1 MPATRQDLIFEI
13 GADGPF
19 PPQFIWETDDGTE
32 VNVSDADI
40 ELVIKVEN
48 DGDNVVLTLSTD
60 NGRVTVEDLTKITL
74 SVPAA
79 QVTSSLTDDLTRTG
93 TVTAG
98 IITRDNEDVVISA
111 TGKLAE
117 YTLKIT
123 MADTTVSYLTYGLV
137 CFSRL

>member
-19 PPQFIWETDDGTE
+19 PPQFIWQTDDGTD
-32 VNVSDADI
+32 VDVSDAEI

-48 DGDNVVLTLSTD
+48 DGDNVVMTLSTTS
-60 NGRVTVEDLTKITL
+60 GHITVEDLTKITI
-74 SVPAA
+74 SVPADE
-79 QVTSSLTDDLTRTG
+79 VVNSLTDDLTRIG

-123 MADTTVSYLTYGLV
+123 QADNAVSFLAYGLV

>member
-19 PPQFIWETDDGTE
+19 PPQFIWQTDDGTE

-48 DGDNVVLTLSTD
+48 DANNVVMTLSTG
-60 NGRVTVEDLTKITL
+60 NGRITVEDLTKITL
-74 SVPAA
+74 NVPASE
-79 QVTSSLTDDLTRTG
+79 VTSSLTDNLTRTG
-93 TVTAG
+93 IVTAG

-123 MADTTVSYLTYGLV
+123 MADDSVSFLAYGLV

>member
-19 PPQFIWETDDGTE
+19 PPQFIWQTDDGTE

-48 DGDNVVLTLSTD
+48 DADNVVMTLSTTS
-60 NGRVTVEDLTKITL
+60 GHITVEDLTKITI
-74 SVPAA
+74 SVPANE
-79 QVTSSLTDDLTRTG
+79 VVSSLTDNLTRTG

-98 IITRDNEDVVISA
+98 IITRDNEDVVVSA
-111 TGKLAE
+111 AGKLAE

-123 MADTTVSYLTYGLV
+123 QADNTVSYLAYGLV

>member
-19 PPQFIWETDDGTE
+19 PPQFIWQTDDGTD

-48 DGDNVVLTLSTD
+48 DADSVVMTLSTD
-60 NGRVTVEDLTKITL
+60 NGRITVEDLTKITL

-79 QVTSSLTDDLTRTG
+79 QVTSALTDDLTRTG

-117 YTLKIT
+117 YALKIT
-123 MADTTVSYLTYGLV
+123 QVDGVVSYLSYGLV